1 MDIPIGKVLYRYT
14 VKNQKLYIHEGVVD
28 NYGLRTCV
36 NFRDSTPA
44 VRCPRAEDIGVIR
57 TVGHSLWLE
66 KRDDKF
72 AIRKFIAFEERK
84 IAELEK
90 QLSWKC
96 GVVEMLNS
104 ELDKLEG
111 YEV

>member
-1 MDIPIGKVLYRYT
+1 MNIPIGTVLYRYT
-14 VKNQKLYIHEGVVD
+14 VKNKKLYIHEGVVD

-36 NFRDSTPA
+36 NFRDGCTS

-66 KRDDKF
+66 KRDDEL
-72 AIRKFIAFEERK
+72 ARHKFIAYEEQK

-90 QLSWKC
+90 RLAWKRE
-96 GVVEMLNS
+96 VIDML
-104 ELDKLEG
+104 KEG
-111 YEV
+111 LNG